1 MKSELGRDEP
11 ASLGNRTSCG
21 LAALAPAIMLWEPIQ
36 NVRFGSLADIL
47 TSPRHVRFTRHHGAG
62 SMHSSVSF
70 LTLLTARLMA
80 TSSAF
85 WRCGN
90 HHVETESTIA
100 ELCMLQEKSLL
111 RGSHGRKTMIRFIA
125 VAAFALALATS
136 AQAMTL
142 APLHQPNGMTTQ
154 VRYACGPGRT
164 RVAGVCV
171 ARTTIRHTRRQVRRC
186 RRWHGGV
193 CVGWY

>member
-1 MKSELGRDEP
+1 
-11 ASLGNRTSCG
+11 
-21 LAALAPAIMLWEPIQ
+21 
-36 NVRFGSLADIL
+36 
-47 TSPRHVRFTRHHGAG
+47 
-62 SMHSSVSF
+62 
-70 LTLLTARLMA
+70 
-80 TSSAF
+80 
-85 WRCGN
+85 
-90 HHVETESTIA
+90 
-100 ELCMLQEKSLL
+100 
-111 RGSHGRKTMIRFIA
+111 MIRLIA
-125 VAAFALALATS
+125 VGAFALVLATS

-142 APLHQPNGMTTQ
+142 TPLHQPNGMTTQ